1 MLLSSRPL
9 DARTPG
15 PEVFRGRWSKSLFDR
30 GLSEALAADR
40 GAALVCRT
48 VLGLVVIPHVP
59 RETVGLGSR

>member
-30 GLSEALAADR
+30 DLSEALAADR
-40 GAALVCRT
+40 VAVLVCCM
-48 VLGLVVIPHVP
+48 VLGLVVIPHIP
-59 RETVGLGSR
+59 HQTVGPGSR